1 MATCHTA
8 RRLPCIYACRPA
20 AESRKSIYANSERRR
35 PSSTSRA
42 LASLAVHPCRLAMRL
57 RRFPLSAGRRMLMT
71 IEEVVLMAESLH
83 RHLCKHCNISAGYP
97 RACPEHSRRVP
108 PLGTWDSMN
117 PTCEEPSAPPQI
129 LADYFP
135 TSSHNNPQKLS
146 LQSSRHVLFA
156 PFVSRKRPI
165 EAETARNSLS
175 WTILQVATL
184 TGSPSPPTSRTPPC
198 PDRARQPSPGRASAL
213 RPGSNTPWR
222 RKRRVLPD
230 RFRQRWSSSAPRLP
244 GCRPSAR
251 CAQGCGSSP

>member
-135 TSSHNNPQKLS
+135 TSSHNVPRS
-146 LQSSRHVLFA
+146 LPSNIVPAHPIRAAFQPKSGRQR
-156 PFVSRKRPI
+156 PKRP
-165 EAETARNSLS
+165 
-175 WTILQVATL
+175 V
-184 TGSPSPPTSRTPPC
+184 TPY
-198 PDRARQPSPGRASAL
+198 PGRFCRELLCFDDFTA
-213 RPGSNTPWR
+213 
-222 RKRRVLPD
+222 
-230 RFRQRWSSSAPRLP
+230 QPRL
-244 GCRPSAR
+244 
-251 CAQGCGSSP
+251 